1 MIDTQQTNTVAVSTM
16 SCTYYLVNLK
26 TNVVEAKIKG
36 LSKYAVD
43 LIRAPLID
51 KNPEEIKSGQLS
63 PTSTQQK
70 FCGIE
75 SNCIVQVDFEQ
86 EESRVLKQYDR
97 AEFKSPWYSAT
108 FFLKDRQDFL
118 VVGEELTG
126 HTRCFQIQNK
136 YYVDNK

>member
-1 MIDTQQTNTVAVSTM
+1 M
-16 SCTYYLVNLK
+16 SCMYYLVNLK
-26 TNVVEAKIKG
+26 TNMVEAKIKG
-36 LSKYAVD
+36 QSKYAVD

-51 KNPEEIKSGQLS
+51 KAPDELRVPQ
-63 PTSTQQK
+63 PTSGIQQK

-86 EESRVLKQYDR
+86 EESRVLKMYDR
-97 AEFKSPWYSAT
+97 AEFRSPWYSAT

-126 HTRCFQIQNK
+126 YTRCFQI
-136 YYVDNK
+136 